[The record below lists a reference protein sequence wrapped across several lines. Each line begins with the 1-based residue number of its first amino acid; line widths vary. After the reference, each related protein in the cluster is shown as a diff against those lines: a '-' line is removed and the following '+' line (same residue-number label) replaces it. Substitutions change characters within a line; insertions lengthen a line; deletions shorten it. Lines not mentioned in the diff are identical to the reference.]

1 MTLDGKNPIIFIAG
15 INALTPETPESG
27 QNFVNRLITHGLNV
41 TVNPDSAEY
50 FVCVDHS
57 PSDLRRAR
65 SVGITKERSVLI
77 RNEPTV
83 VSPENRDSVV
93 GKEYS
98 LIIDMGR
105 PSSLSKNAMPW
116 PQQWPSGASELFNA
130 NQRQNRIVLINANK
144 ISFLPGELYS
154 LRREC
159 LLKFDSI
166 DLFGQGWDNS
176 FSEKV
181 KHFLSN
187 LWIAVKSGQLP
198 RVSGGKYFFRKINN
212 WKGAPADK
220 REVGKFYKYALV
232 IENSKEFITEKF
244 FDALF
249 SGCIPIYVGPRL
261 EEFDIPDNLYV
272 KADAHIESISQRIK
286 SLHEM
291 DYNKWRKE
299 CAIWLSRQDVFS
311 TWKSEN
317 VNKGIFN
324 QIKQFVQEDQSGF
337 PD

>member
-1 MTLDGKNPIIFIAG
+1 MTLDGKSPLIFIAG
-15 INALTPETPESG
+15 VNALTPETPETG
-27 QNFVNRLITHGLNV
+27 QNFVNRLITQGLNV

-65 SVGITKERSVLI
+65 GAGITKERSVLI

-105 PSSLSKNAMPW
+105 PRSISNNAMPW
-116 PQQWPSGASELFNA
+116 PQQWPSGVSERLA
-130 NQRQNRIVLINANK
+130 ADQRKNRIVLINANK

-154 LRREC
+154 LRRAS
-159 LLKFDSI
+159 LLKFDSV
-166 DLFGQGWDNS
+166 DLFGQGWNMS
-176 FSEKV
+176 FDEKL
-181 KHFLSN
+181 KHYLSN
-187 LWIAVKSGQLP
+187 LWIALKSGQRP
-198 RVSGGKYFFRKINN
+198 RFSGGKYFFRKSRN

-220 REVGKFYKYALV
+220 REIGKFYKFALV

-249 SGCIPIYVGPRL
+249 SGCIPIYVGPKL
-261 EEFDIPDNLYV
+261 EEFGVPNSLYIQAEENLY
-272 KADAHIESISQRIK
+272 AIERAIK
-286 SLHEM
+286 SVEEI
-291 DYNKWRKE
+291 DYKE
-299 CAIWLSRQDVFS
+299 WSNIKDEWLSRVS
-311 TWKSEN
+311 NKETWSADS
-317 VNKGIFN
+317 VNKRIASE
-324 QIKQFVQEDQSGF
+324 IEKFVSSN
-337 PD
+337 

>member
-83 VSPENRDSVV
+83 VSPENRDLVV
-93 GKEYS
+93 QNEYA
-98 LIIDMGR
+98 LIIDVGR
-105 PSSLSKNAMPW
+105 PSSISKNAMPW
-116 PQQWPSGASELFNA
+116 PQQWPSAASERADA
-130 NQRQNRIVLINANK
+130 NHRKIRVVLINANK

-154 LRREC
+154 LRRAC

-166 DLFGQGWDNS
+166 DLFGQDWNMS
-176 FSEKV
+176 FGQKL
-181 KHFLSN
+181 KHYLSN
-187 LWIAVKSGQLP
+187 LWIALKSGQRP
-198 RVSGGKYFFRKINN
+198 RFSGGKYFFRKCSN

-220 REVGKFYKYALV
+220 REIATSYKFALV
-232 IENSKEFITEKF
+232 IENSKEFITEKI

-249 SGCIPIYVGPRL
+249 SGCIPIYVGPKL
-261 EEFDIPDNLYV
+261 EEFGFPNSLYVQAEDNL
-272 KADAHIESISQRIK
+272 DSIEFALESAKRI
-286 SLHEM
+286 
-291 DYNKWRKE
+291 DYIKWTATRNE
-299 CAIWLSRQDVFS
+299 WLSRINVKDIWS
-311 TWKSEN
+311 ADS
-317 VNKGIFN
+317 VNKRIASE
-324 QIKQFVQEDQSGF
+324 IERFVRLN
-337 PD
+337 